1 MRTLLERV
9 KEGTIPRHVAAIMD
23 GNGRWAEA
31 RGLPR
36 TAGHQAGALAAER
49 LIRFLGARLE
59 IPYLTLFAF
68 SSENWSRPESEVAFL
83 MELLNDFIRSRLAE
97 FVDAGIRLRVIG
109 DLTRVPAA
117 LRREVE
123 RALAATA
130 SNDRLRLTIALSYGG
145 RQEIVA
151 AARRIA
157 ADAAAG
163 RLDPE
168 TLDDGTFAGYLET
181 PDVPDPDLVIRTSG
195 EERLSNFL
203 LWQSAYAELYFA
215 QVLWPDFTPA
225 EFLKALAEYQSR
237 SRRFGAVEE
246 ARA

>member
-1 MRTLLERV
+1 MTTLLERV
-9 KEGTIPRHVAAIMD
+9 KEGVTPRHVAIIMD

-68 SSENWSRPESEVAFL
+68 SSENWSRPQPEVAFL

-97 FVDAGIRLRVIG
+97 FVEAGIRLRVIG
-109 DLTRVPAA
+109 DLSRVPAA
-117 LRREVE
+117 LRREVDG
-123 RALAATA
+123 ALAATA
-130 SNDRLRLTIALSYGG
+130 RNDRLRLTIALSYGG

-163 RLDPE
+163 RLCPE
-168 TLDDGTFAGYLET
+168 AIDERVFAEYLET
-181 PDVPDPDLVIRTSG
+181 SDVPDPDLVIRTSG

-203 LWQSAYAELYFA
+203 LWQSAYAELHFSRA
-215 QVLWPDFTPA
+215 LWPDFTPA
-225 EFLKALAEYQSR
+225 EFLKVLEEYQSR
-237 SRRFGAVEE
+237 SRRFGAVEGD
-246 ARA
+246 RA